1 MPNITYE
8 QLLNAGAHFGHQKR
22 KWNPAMAPYIFAER
36 NNTYIIDL
44 RKTLVKIDEAAEIA
58 KQIASNGKK
67 ILFVGT
73 KKQIQEPV
81 EKMAKS
87 VGMPYVTVRWP
98 GGMLTNFPTIRKAVK
113 KMASI
118 DKMKEDGTYDN
129 LSKREKLQIDRQ
141 RANLERN
148 LGSIADM
155 VRLPAALFVVDVI
168 KEKIAIREA
177 TRLGIPVFAIVDTNA
192 DPKPVDYVIPANDDS
207 VEGVELILGAVCS
220 AIAEG
225 IQEYKMKE
233 VPAAEEETA
242 GEEKG
247 AERAPRAN
255 RRNRAGARRER
266 STNKGVEVDAQT
278 AQATQQQEAIM
289 AEEASA
295 KEETPAEGEATAENS
310 ESNN

>member
-1 MPNITYE
+1 MPDITYE
-8 QLLNAGAHFGHQKR
+8 ELLNAGAHFGHQKR

-36 NNTYIIDL
+36 NNTHIIDL
-44 RKTLVKIDEAAEIA
+44 RKTLVKIDEAVAVA
-58 KQIASNGKK
+58 KQIAANGKK

-129 LSKREKLQIDRQ
+129 LSKREKLQIERQ

-168 KEKIAIREA
+168 KEKIAVREA

-192 DPKPVDYVIPANDDS
+192 DPKPIDYVIPANDDS
-207 VEGVELILGAVCS
+207 VEGVELILSAVCS

-233 VPAAEEETA
+233 TPATEEEATEE
-242 GEEKG
+242 GEKP
-247 AERAPRAN
+247 ERTRTN
-255 RRNRAGARRER
+255 RRSRTGARRER
-266 STNKGVEVDAQT
+266 TATKGVEVDAQT
-278 AQATQQQEAIM
+278 AQATQEQEAAM
-289 AEEASA
+289 A
-295 KEETPAEGEATAENS
+295 EATAKQEDQATDKT
-310 ESNN
+310 EAGEANN

>member
-1 MPNITYE
+1 MPKITYE
-8 QLLNAGAHFGHQKR
+8 ELLNAGAHFGHQKR

-36 NNTYIIDL
+36 NNTHIIDL
-44 RKTLVKIDEAAEIA
+44 RKTLVKIDEAVAVA
-58 KQIASNGKK
+58 KQIAANGKK

-129 LSKREKLQIDRQ
+129 LSKREKLQIERQ

-155 VRLPAALFVVDVI
+155 VRLPAALFVVYVI
-168 KEKIAIREA
+168 KEKIAVREA

-192 DPKPVDYVIPANDDS
+192 DPKPIDYVIPANDDS

-220 AIAEG
+220 ALAEG

-233 VPAAEEETA
+233 TPATEEEATEE
-242 GEEKG
+242 GEKP
-247 AERAPRAN
+247 ERTRTN
-255 RRNRAGARRER
+255 RRSRTGARRER
-266 STNKGVEVDAQT
+266 TATKGVEVDAQT
-278 AQATQQQEAIM
+278 AQATQEQEAAM
-289 AEEASA
+289 A
-295 KEETPAEGEATAENS
+295 EATAKQEDQATDKT
-310 ESNN
+310 EAGEANN

>member
-8 QLLNAGAHFGHQKR
+8 ELLNAGAHFGHQKR

-36 NNTYIIDL
+36 NNTHIIDL
-44 RKTLVKIDEAAEIA
+44 RKTLVKIDEAVAVA
-58 KQIASNGKK
+58 KQIAANGKK

-129 LSKREKLQIDRQ
+129 LSKREKLQIERQ

-168 KEKIAIREA
+168 KEKIAVREA

-192 DPKPVDYVIPANDDS
+192 DPKPIDHVIPANDDS
-207 VEGVELILGAVCS
+207 VEGVELILSAVCS

-233 VPAAEEETA
+233 TPATEEEATEE
-242 GEEKG
+242 GEKP
-247 AERAPRAN
+247 ERTRTN
-255 RRNRAGARRER
+255 RRSRTGARRER
-266 STNKGVEVDAQT
+266 TTTKGVEVDAQT
-278 AQATQQQEAIM
+278 AQATQEQEAAM
-289 AEEASA
+289 A
-295 KEETPAEGEATAENS
+295 EATAKQEDQATDKT
-310 ESNN
+310 EAGEANN

>member
-8 QLLNAGAHFGHQKR
+8 ELLNAGAHFGHQKR

-36 NNTYIIDL
+36 NNTHIIDL
-44 RKTLVKIDEAAEIA
+44 RKTLVKIDEAVAVA
-58 KQIASNGKK
+58 KQFAANGKK

-129 LSKREKLQIDRQ
+129 LSKREKLQIERQ

-168 KEKIAIREA
+168 KEKIAVREA

-192 DPKPVDYVIPANDDS
+192 DPKPIDYVIPANDDS

-233 VPAAEEETA
+233 TPATEEEATEE
-242 GEEKG
+242 GEKP
-247 AERAPRAN
+247 ERTRTN
-255 RRNRAGARRER
+255 RRSRTGARRER
-266 STNKGVEVDAQT
+266 TATKGVEVDAQT
-278 AQATQQQEAIM
+278 AQATQEQEAAM
-289 AEEASA
+289 A
-295 KEETPAEGEATAENS
+295 EATAKQEDQATDKT
-310 ESNN
+310 EAGEANN

>member
-8 QLLNAGAHFGHQKR
+8 ELLNAGAHFGHQKR

-36 NNTYIIDL
+36 NNTHIIDL
-44 RKTLVKIDEAAEIA
+44 RKTLIKIDEAVAVA
-58 KQIASNGKK
+58 KQIAANGKK

-129 LSKREKLQIDRQ
+129 LSKREKLQIERQ

-168 KEKIAIREA
+168 KEKIAVREA

-192 DPKPVDYVIPANDDS
+192 DPKPIDYVIPANDDS
-207 VEGVELILGAVCS
+207 VEGVELILSAVCS

-233 VPAAEEETA
+233 TPATEEEATEE
-242 GEEKG
+242 GEKP
-247 AERAPRAN
+247 ERTRTN
-255 RRNRAGARRER
+255 RRSRTGARRER
-266 STNKGVEVDAQT
+266 TATKGVEVDAQT
-278 AQATQQQEAIM
+278 AQATQEQEAAM
-289 AEEASA
+289 A
-295 KEETPAEGEATAENS
+295 EATAKQEDQATDKT
-310 ESNN
+310 EAGEANN

>member
-8 QLLNAGAHFGHQKR
+8 ELLNAGAHFGHQKR

-36 NNTYIIDL
+36 NNTHIIDL
-44 RKTLVKIDEAAEIA
+44 RKTLVKIDEAVAVA
-58 KQIASNGKK
+58 KQIAANGKK

-129 LSKREKLQIDRQ
+129 LSKREKLQIERQ

-168 KEKIAIREA
+168 KEKIAVREA

-192 DPKPVDYVIPANDDS
+192 DPKPIDYVIPANDDS
-207 VEGVELILGAVCS
+207 VEGVELILSAVCS

-233 VPAAEEETA
+233 TPATEEEATEE
-242 GEEKG
+242 GEKP
-247 AERAPRAN
+247 ERTRTN
-255 RRNRAGARRER
+255 RRNRTGARRER
-266 STNKGVEVDAQT
+266 TATKGVEVDAQT
-278 AQATQQQEAIM
+278 AQATQEQEAAM
-289 AEEASA
+289 A
-295 KEETPAEGEATAENS
+295 EATAKQEDQATDKT
-310 ESNN
+310 EAGEANN

>member
-8 QLLNAGAHFGHQKR
+8 ELLNAGAHFGHQKR
-22 KWNPAMAPYIFAER
+22 KWNPAMVPYIFAER
-36 NNTYIIDL
+36 NNTHIIDL
-44 RKTLVKIDEAAEIA
+44 RKTLVKIDEAVAVA
-58 KQIASNGKK
+58 KQIAANGKK

-129 LSKREKLQIDRQ
+129 LSKREKLQIERQ

-168 KEKIAIREA
+168 KEKIAVREA

-192 DPKPVDYVIPANDDS
+192 DPKPIDYVIPANDDS
-207 VEGVELILGAVCS
+207 VEGVELILSAVCS

-233 VPAAEEETA
+233 TPATEEEATEE
-242 GEEKG
+242 GEKP
-247 AERAPRAN
+247 ERTRTN
-255 RRNRAGARRER
+255 RRSRTGARRER
-266 STNKGVEVDAQT
+266 TATKGVEVDAQT
-278 AQATQQQEAIM
+278 AQATQEQEAAM
-289 AEEASA
+289 A
-295 KEETPAEGEATAENS
+295 EATAKQEDQATDKT
-310 ESNN
+310 EAGEANN

>member
-1 MPNITYE
+1 
-8 QLLNAGAHFGHQKR
+8 
-22 KWNPAMAPYIFAER
+22 MAPYIFAER
-36 NNTYIIDL
+36 NNTHIIDL
-44 RKTLVKIDEAAEIA
+44 RKTLVKIDEAVAVA
-58 KQIASNGKK
+58 KQIAANGKK

-129 LSKREKLQIDRQ
+129 LSKREKLQIERQ

-168 KEKIAIREA
+168 KEKIAVREA

-192 DPKPVDYVIPANDDS
+192 DPKPIDYVIPANDDS
-207 VEGVELILGAVCS
+207 EEGVELILSAVCS

-233 VPAAEEETA
+233 TPATEEEATEE
-242 GEEKG
+242 GEKP
-247 AERAPRAN
+247 ERTRTN
-255 RRNRAGARRER
+255 RRSRTGARRER
-266 STNKGVEVDAQT
+266 TATKGVEVDAQT
-278 AQATQQQEAIM
+278 AQATQEQEAAM
-289 AEEASA
+289 A
-295 KEETPAEGEATAENS
+295 EATAKQEDQATDKT
-310 ESNN
+310 EAGEANN

>member
-8 QLLNAGAHFGHQKR
+8 ELLNAGAHFGHQKR

-36 NNTYIIDL
+36 NNTHIIDL
-44 RKTLVKIDEAAEIA
+44 RKTLVKIDEAVAVA
-58 KQIASNGKK
+58 KQIAANGKK

-129 LSKREKLQIDRQ
+129 LSKREKLQIERQ

-168 KEKIAIREA
+168 KEKIAVCEA

-192 DPKPVDYVIPANDDS
+192 DPKPIDYVIPANDDS
-207 VEGVELILGAVCS
+207 VEGVELILSAVCS

-233 VPAAEEETA
+233 TPATEEDATEE
-242 GEEKG
+242 GEKP
-247 AERAPRAN
+247 ERTRTN
-255 RRNRAGARRER
+255 RRSRTGARRER
-266 STNKGVEVDAQT
+266 TATKGVEVDAQT
-278 AQATQQQEAIM
+278 AQATQEQEAAM
-289 AEEASA
+289 A
-295 KEETPAEGEATAENS
+295 EATAKQEDQATDKT
-310 ESNN
+310 EAGEANN